1 MLAIAGRP
9 AYNRPM
15 LDRLDQW
22 LLTRFDLLVGWNRD
36 RGGADQ
42 WDMSR
47 FAGEASVG
55 FNVAGAILL
64 AHVGAGDAM
73 DVFARGVLFVSV
85 VAAVLAGRRSA
96 HRYAM
101 MRDGAMRARMV
112 ERPVRRVLIVL
123 TAAMICAS
131 LDHPAKDDVAVA
143 LSLLLLGA
151 SIYLKAAVPPPPS
164 TPREKKPKLAS
175 T

>member
-1 MLAIAGRP
+1 
-9 AYNRPM
+9 M

-42 WDMSR
+42 WSMSR

-55 FNVAGAILL
+55 VNVAGAILL
-64 AHVGAGDAM
+64 AHAGGGDAL
-73 DVFARGVLFVSV
+73 DVFARGVLLISI
-85 VAAVLAGRRSA
+85 VAAVLAGRRSS
-96 HRYAM
+96 HRYAA
-101 MRDGAMRARMV
+101 MRDGAMRARVV
-112 ERPVRRVLIVL
+112 ERPLRRVLIVL
-123 TAAMICAS
+123 TAAMTCAS
-131 LDHPAKDDVAVA
+131 LDHPALDDAAVA
-143 LSLLLLGA
+143 LSLLLLDA

-164 TPREKKPKLAS
+164 TPREKKARLAP